1 MTGGFSVGGGLGDW
15 WRLGWVVR
23 VLMLWTTK
31 VFHAGPPR
39 VSRLTKNI
47 VLPRSIPLPA
57 FVATPVGVAL
67 GYAVFGVLKG
77 LLGWLPFAGSADLEA
92 LKQLFVV
99 LGGGTAAVLATAQPW
114 RGEHVHRVAAVRAAA
129 IATTRRLLCP
139 GSAMP
144 TVYSGEV
151 GTLTCCECRRV
162 FTDAQ
167 LFAPQHE
174 WSRRVYLGMRP
185 IPHPTT
191 GEVHVVSGSI
201 PARVGSNPHR

>member
-1 MTGGFSVGGGLGDW
+1 M
-15 WRLGWVVR
+15 
-23 VLMLWTTK
+23 LMLWTTK

-67 GYAVFGVLKG
+67 GYMAFGALKS
-77 LLGWLPFAGSADLEA
+77 LFDWLPFMSFVSLDTFQ
-92 LKQLFVV
+92 QLFIV
-99 LGGGTAAVLATAQPW
+99 LGGATGAVLATAQPW

-129 IATTRRLLCP
+129 ISTTKKLLCP

-144 TVYSGEV
+144 TVYSDEA
-151 GTLTCCECRRV
+151 GTLICCECRQI
-162 FTDAQ
+162 FTDAH

-174 WSRRVYLGMRP
+174 WSRRVYLGMKP

-191 GEVHVVSGSI
+191 GEVHIISGSV
-201 PARVGSNPHR
+201 PTRVSSGLR